1 VIGHTASQLGLSYE
15 QIMELMESLEGDG
28 FKTVAA
34 DWSGL
39 ISSLNLVK
47 AAALPKKLGE
57 VATPTFFPTNL
68 EVFIS
73 KDGFIL
79 LLLNGWYTFFD
90 IPCGVSRRID
100 RVEQAIKYFEE
111 KISSV
116 VKEQASIRIIKGVRR
131 CLFEHPG
138 AYEGYF

>member
-1 VIGHTASQLGLSYE
+1 
-15 QIMELMESLEGDG
+15 MELMESLEGNG

-57 VATPTFFPTNL
+57 IATETFFPTNL

-79 LLLNGWYTFFD
+79 LLINGWYSFFD

-100 RVEQAIKYFEE
+100 QVEQAIKYLEE

-116 VKEQASIRIIKGVRR
+116 VKEQVSIRIIKGVRR